1 MAAVLLARESGWQ
14 VAVRSGGHSW
24 AQWSVR
30 ADALVIDLGGLHE
43 IAYDE
48 ATGIATASPSVQGG
62 AELAPYLEARGRFF
76 PGGHCPTV
84 GIGGFL
90 LQGGQGWNARGWG
103 WAAEY
108 VEAVDVV
115 TAAGELVHASAD
127 ENADLYWA
135 ARGAGPGFFG
145 VVTRFHLRTLPRPA
159 HVAQTV
165 QAYDLE
171 DFDEVMTWLH
181 ETHASVADTVE
192 IVALTKTDPALAP
205 GPVLLVTGLALVGS
219 ADEADAALAPFRTSP
234 ALDRAIFVLDAV
246 PTTIDEQRE
255 RQLHDN
261 PEGHRWAVDNAWLS
275 GPASS
280 VVPAMRRAY
289 TTLPNEKAF
298 TIWFSMAPLRALP
311 DMAFSLQSEIYLASY
326 VAWESP
332 DGRRALRLVAGVCDG
347 RPGAG
352 DRRPVP
358 RGLRPLPPAGASS
371 CPTRTSNACRR
382 SAPSGTRTGCSSGTS
397 PAPTARR
404 TSTTGSRCV
413 VEGEERQRR
422 ASKPTVH
429 RQPRD
434 LSACSSSRWSIT
446 PRWTSSS
453 CGTPVR
459 TDSENSRAIVGRT
472 CAWSVTV
479 LLSKTTGPESVWT
492 WHDQGALGVSRGDR
506 EQGLAQEHRTR
517 AAWSAPP
524 PASGRRRR

>member
-1 MAAVLLARESGWQ
+1 MALPFLGREDHGFEDARVDRIFNRRLTSRQPAAVVRPTTEAEVVAAVLLAREKGWQ
-14 VAVRSGGHSW
+14 VTVRSGGHSW

-30 ADALVIDLGGLHE
+30 TDALVVDLGALHE
-43 IAYDE
+43 LAYDD
-48 ATGIATASPSVQGG
+48 ATGIATASPSVKGG
-62 AELAPYLEARGRFF
+62 AELAPYLEERGRFF

-108 VEAVDVV
+108 VEGIDVV

-145 VVTRFHLRTLPRPA
+145 VVTRVHLRTLPRPA
-159 HVAQTV
+159 HLAQTV
-165 QAYDLE
+165 HAYDLE

-219 ADEADAALAPFRTSP
+219 AAEADAALAPFRTSP
-234 ALDRAIFVLDAV
+234 ALDRAIFALDAV

-255 RQLHDN
+255 RQLRDN

-298 TIWFSMAPLRALP
+298 TIWFSMAPLRDLP

-332 DGRRALRLVAGVCDG
+332 DD
-347 RPGAG
+347 
-352 DRRPVP
+352 DE
-358 RGLRPLPPAGASS
+358 
-371 CPTRTSNACRR
+371 
-382 SAPSGTRTGCSSGTS
+382 
-397 PAPTARR
+397 
-404 TSTTGSRCV
+404 RCV
-413 VEGEERQRR
+413 SWL
-422 ASKPTVH
+422 ASAMADLEPVTVG
-429 RQPRD
+429 QYLGDSD
-434 LSACSSSRWSIT
+434 LSRRQVKFLS
-446 PRWTSSS
+446 
-453 CGTPVR
+453 
-459 TDSENSRAIVGRT
+459 DENFQRLQEIRAERDPDGLFVGYL
-472 CAWSVTV
+472 A
-479 LLSKTTGPESVWT
+479 GP
-492 WHDQGALGVSRGDR
+492 DGATNRNHW
-506 EQGLAQEHRTR
+506 E
-517 AAWSAPP
+517 
-524 PASGRRRR
+524 